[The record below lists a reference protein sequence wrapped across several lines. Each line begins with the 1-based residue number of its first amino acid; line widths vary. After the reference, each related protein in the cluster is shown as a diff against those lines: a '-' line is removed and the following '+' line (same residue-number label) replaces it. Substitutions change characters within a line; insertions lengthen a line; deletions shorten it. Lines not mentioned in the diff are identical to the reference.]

1 MANLLSH
8 VEYIMFILP
17 FYSTINTISFHSTLF
32 SSLLQALCVHF
43 LLAKF
48 VVKTSQEREIKNYKK
63 LVVYLIKRKNEPPH
77 TKKEPPQSP

>member
-1 MANLLSH
+1 MATLLSH

-63 LVVYLIKRKNEPPH
+63 LVVYLRKRKNEPPP